1 MKKRLVLSIVPIFLI
16 LLGILAFYANS
27 INRDNQST
35 TPDTLNIQKASNSSQ
50 DTLPTLAYVIANHP
64 EATIFADAIKTFGYE
79 ENLITADEYT
89 VFLPYDTAYKNVP
102 VETANAFLTYE
113 QPTSFRHVIEY
124 HIVEGHYETKDFK
137 DGMTLKTVQ
146 GENITFNNIE
156 GYWLING
163 YSYIRLAD
171 VQAKNGVIHTTD
183 NFIFPPSMVKP
194 QPIEN

>member
-64 EATIFADAIKTFGYE
+64 EATIFADAIDTFGYGT
-79 ENLITADEYT
+79 NLDNEDEYT

-102 VETANAFLTYE
+102 PETAGTLLTYE
-113 QPTSFRHVIEY
+113 QPTFFRQVIEY
-124 HIVEGHYETKDFK
+124 HIVEGRYETKDFK
-137 DGMTLKTVQ
+137 DDMTLKTVH
-146 GENITFNNIE
+146 GENITLNNVD
-156 GYWLING
+156 GDWLING

-171 VQAKNGVIHTTD
+171 VHARNGIIHTTD
-183 NFIFPPSMVKP
+183 NFIFPPSMVVS
-194 QPIEN
+194 QTTVN